1 MKNFNNLIYFL
12 LFFLLTSCA
21 VGRKISYQNENTLL
35 LYKPSKS
42 IVVTFYDQREE
53 IVNGKEKPSFSGHL
67 NATLQIPYNIN
78 TQSGNTLAEDF
89 AKSVSNAISKQ
100 TQQSIVITLAH
111 SDSITKALK
120 ALQNAEYDLLLLFT
134 IHKWKNDAVPG
145 FSNIHYQ
152 AIGDFE
158 LNIFDKKENIIA
170 NAHAKDIL
178 EFKKDLAV
186 NIKTMQKMSDDL
198 FSKLILELFN
208 NNQIR
213 KAID

>member
-1 MKNFNNLIYFL
+1 MKNFNYLIYFSL
-12 LFFLLTSCA
+12 VFLLTSCA

-42 IVVTFYDQREE
+42 IVVTFYDQRKE
-53 IVNGKEKPSFSGHL
+53 IVNGKENPSFSGHL

-111 SDSITKALK
+111 ADSITKALK
-120 ALQNAEYDLLLLFT
+120 ALQNSEYDLLLLFT

-152 AIGDFE
+152 SIGDFE